1 MGTIIICLLILAIA
15 LLLYVIAQGKKDK
28 NNVQQDEDLLAGLP
42 DIIGRPKGVISH
54 SLPSTATQRKRENA
68 VDATDNFETRN
79 EGATQVSEI
88 PQERPDEANALPDLE
103 EEEEEMGRYA
113 TYGTVEGFATGVTF
127 DELVSVGK
135 LLERQALETS
145 EEKTAVGMVSKI
157 DGTELLGLL
166 ESKIG
171 DASKKI
177 AMLLDR
183 GITKQPD
190 EGSSFLRNS
199 NQDSFDIGDYVE

>member
-1 MGTIIICLLILAIA
+1 METIIICLLVLAVT
-15 LLLYVIAQGKKDK
+15 LLLYVIARGKKDK
-28 NNVQQDEDLLAGLP
+28 NNVPQNDDPLAGLP
-42 DIIGRPKGVISH
+42 DIIGRPKGAISH

-68 VDATDNFETRN
+68 VDATDNIEIRN

-88 PQERPDEANALPDLE
+88 PHEGPDEANALPDLE

-127 DELVSVGK
+127 DELATVGK
-135 LLERQALETS
+135 MLECQALERS
-145 EEKTAVGMVSKI
+145 EEITAAEIVSKI

-171 DASKKI
+171 DASKRI
-177 AMLLDR
+177 ALLLDR
-183 GITKQPD
+183 GIAKQPN
-190 EGSSFLRNS
+190 ESSSILRKDN
-199 NQDSFDIGDYVE
+199 NFDLREYL